1 MNLSYGLTGFP
12 LMPMTLAGPVR
23 QASAA
28 HTVEISWSRSGF
40 RARIDGVMAKRA
52 VYLPAAAQHA
62 PPDHAHVF
70 VWVQHRDSAKPVRL
84 TPRLSLVRAQSVLF
98 CQRCQRHHSLHQL
111 SWERCLFCSAW
122 LCQRHAGSPFC
133 SECEHDYAGGTAAL
147 PQDVWSFVPLLHFA
161 AAFPDLACLQATCQ
175 RLRAILLEER
185 TWTAATL
192 RIGLAKG
199 RHFARQLLASSR
211 LCSRVYIST
220 QDMLQI
226 AAPFPNLH
234 VEWPVQSKSTCVPIP
249 MLHFRTLAPMWKAAS
264 LRVSLPHSASQLVV
278 GLKAS
283 QRADNDPGPCWI
295 EVREN
300 RCHQLLEISTGQD
313 DASAAGI
320 WDGPSGFCIHR
331 IRLLDLR
338 WTNDS
343 LSLFVDG
350 LPAANVR
357 PVQVALW
364 SYVYFHCFYST
375 ESGTLDA
382 SAVEL
387 LPVPRQDVALP
398 RCNQCEQHAV
408 SCCTLCHAWLCEHH
422 ALGSRDRCA
431 VCSCGDRRGGATLSD
446 AGILSCL
453 PLLVQFANEMEVWLE
468 LQQSSRELKCAFTGI
483 VPRDVVVALTALP
496 FTALKQCPAVQVFL
510 QRGGGNVIVQHKHLG
525 ACRDF
530 VRKWLVEWS
539 GVYVYVFRQ
548 PKMV

>member
-111 SWERCLFCSAW
+111 SWERCLFCTAW

-192 RIGLAKG
+192 RIGLAIG

-226 AAPFPNLH
+226 AAPFPNLR
-234 VEWPVQSKSTCVPIP
+234 VEWPAQSKSTCVPIP

-313 DASAAGI
+313 
-320 WDGPSGFCIHR
+320 
-331 IRLLDLR
+331 
-338 WTNDS
+338 
-343 LSLFVDG
+343 
-350 LPAANVR
+350 
-357 PVQVALW
+357 
-364 SYVYFHCFYST
+364 
-375 ESGTLDA
+375 E
-382 SAVEL
+382 
-387 LPVPRQDVALP
+387 
-398 RCNQCEQHAV
+398 
-408 SCCTLCHAWLCEHH
+408 CC
-422 ALGSRDRCA
+422 R
-431 VCSCGDRRGGATLSD
+431 
-446 AGILSCL
+446 
-453 PLLVQFANEMEVWLE
+453 
-468 LQQSSRELKCAFTGI
+468 
-483 VPRDVVVALTALP
+483 
-496 FTALKQCPAVQVFL
+496 
-510 QRGGGNVIVQHKHLG
+510 HLG
-525 ACRDF
+525 RAIWF
-530 VRKWLVEWS
+530 LHPPHPAS
-539 GVYVYVFRQ
+539 
-548 PKMV
+548 